1 MKSET
6 YIGFLQTIM
15 VDMIKLNPEHRDINR
30 IVKVINYIKRLEK
43 ENRKQKKENN
53 KQAEW
58 IAKWTWGNIDDLP

>member
-30 IVKVINYIKRLEK
+30 IVKVINYTKRLEK